1 VHSLFFGKT
10 FVKVTFLQK
19 KLLNSWFDD
28 FFSKHTLSIWRKLLC
43 HFSHKTFFFSDDHLK
58 DYQSEED
65 PDFEPVEVQDSSE
78 HESELSSDEDED
90 LSEDN
95 DDGEEGDENEEENMD
110 E

>member
-1 VHSLFFGKT
+1 MLRALTLFGKT

-28 FFSKHTLSIWRKLLC
+28 FFQTILCQFDESCYAIFLTKL
-43 HFSHKTFFFSDDHLK
+43 FFFSDDHLK

-78 HESELSSDEDED
+78 HESELSSDEDQD

-95 DDGEEGDENEEENMD
+95 DEEGDENEEENMD